1 MVRVY
6 LSSRT
11 SVPRWLSV
19 TTQIATVV
27 AALAVG
33 GIALAFTGVD
43 PFQAYSILFIDTLT
57 TPYTITN
64 TIVRAVPLVLAGY
77 AVFLPLKAGLE
88 NIGAEGQI
96 YLGGILGTWVG
107 LNLGLP
113 SPILLPVM
121 VLSGLLGGALWA
133 LVPAFLRAKWNVNE
147 ILTTLMSVFIAI
159 QVNEYLINGPMQGG
173 AGAFPR
179 SESLPTGALLPTIPG
194 TGFHVGVL
202 FLVVVPVLLHLLLNR
217 TRLGYEITMT
227 GSNPEAAGQAGM
239 SKFKIYVIVLTLGA
253 AFAGLAGMVEI
264 AANQQRLT
272 SQWSPGY
279 GWTAIPIALLGRR
292 GAFQTALAGFFF
304 AILIV
309 GSLQM
314 QSALSVSAALASV
327 IEALV
332 ILFLITAEFV
342 RSYEVY
348 VETERNFG
356 RDLPFV
362 NVVGKES

>member
-11 SVPRWLSV
+11 AVPRWLSF
-19 TTQIATVV
+19 TTQVATVV

-33 GIALAFTGVD
+33 GIALTLTGVD
-43 PFQAYSILFIDTLT
+43 PFQAYSILFVDTLT
-57 TPYTITN
+57 TSYKLSN

-96 YLGGILGTWVG
+96 YLGGILGAWVG
-107 LNLGLP
+107 LNLNLP
-113 SPILLPVM
+113 SVLLIPTVA
-121 VLSGLLGGALWA
+121 VAGAVGGALWA
-133 LVPAFLRAKWNVNE
+133 LVPAYLRAKWNVNE

-159 QVNEYLINGPMQGG
+159 QVNEYLIQGPMQGG
-173 AGAFPR
+173 VGSFPR
-179 SESLPTGALLPTIPG
+179 SEALPEGALLPTIPG
-194 TGFHVGVL
+194 TGLHVGVL
-202 FLVVVPVLLHLLLNR
+202 LLIVAPVALYLLLNR

-227 GSNPEAAGQAGM
+227 GSNPDAAGQAGM
-239 SKFKIYVIVLTLGA
+239 SKFKIYLVVLTLGA

-264 AANQQRLT
+264 AANQEQLT

-304 AILIV
+304 AILVV

-314 QSALSVSAALASV
+314 QSALSVSSALSSV

-332 ILFLITAEFV
+332 ILFLITAEFI
-342 RSYEVY
+342 RSYEVTIELDRT
-348 VETERNFG
+348 VE

-362 NVVGKES
+362 NVVGKE